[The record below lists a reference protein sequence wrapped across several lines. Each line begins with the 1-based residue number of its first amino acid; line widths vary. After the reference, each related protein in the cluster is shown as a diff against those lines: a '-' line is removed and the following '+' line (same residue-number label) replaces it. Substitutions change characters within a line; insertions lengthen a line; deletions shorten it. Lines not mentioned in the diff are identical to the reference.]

1 MAILSKA
8 MYQIMYPND
17 RELFATPRMRCAAL
31 QAAASLTRVFRID
44 DPPQTLSSKLICEC
58 KLKIK
63 FMRILRQPLIKKMQ
77 SLQANC
83 LAKIKINKEICSS
96 IVVGKMS
103 RSVVAKKE
111 ERNQG
116 ARNLKALEEK
126 RKEKNMTIQ

>member
-1 MAILSKA
+1 
-8 MYQIMYPND
+8 
-17 RELFATPRMRCAAL
+17 
-31 QAAASLTRVFRID
+31 
-44 DPPQTLSSKLICEC
+44 
-58 KLKIK
+58 
-63 FMRILRQPLIKKMQ
+63 MQ

>member
-103 RSVVAKKE
+103 RSVVAKK
-111 ERNQG
+111 
-116 ARNLKALEEK
+116 K
-126 RKEKNMTIQ
+126 KNTWSPKIFP